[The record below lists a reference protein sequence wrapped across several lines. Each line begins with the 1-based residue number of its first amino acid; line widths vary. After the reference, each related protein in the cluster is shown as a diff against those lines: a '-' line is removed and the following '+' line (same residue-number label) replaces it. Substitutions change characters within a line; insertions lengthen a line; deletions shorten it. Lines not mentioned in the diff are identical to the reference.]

1 MDDELKVNPKF
12 IRKFRKMDFKN
23 KVSRIK
29 EEKLLEDINIKWME
43 LDYKS
48 LVPLVLGWVYLKLRD
63 GKINEVADKLINCKN
78 ILKERQNEL
87 SFEHL

>member
-1 MDDELKVNPKF
+1 LDDELKVNPKF

-48 LVPLVLGWVYLKLRD
+48 LVPLVLGWVCLKLRD

-78 ILKERQNEL
+78 FLKERQNEL